1 MNCVET
7 CVRLENIEKGTAF
20 FMYIALK
27 QTTTKVQNQCILR
40 LCALAFETSLLLAN
54 FDFSD
59 ASLLKRGFGKI
70 KFSFTSTQYR
80 CFSLFQL
87 KHFSYRLIAKKE
99 KSEDKLRKKR
109 ADMGALIWR
118 LGLFSLSLLFTSDL
132 TTATILRDE
141 GHQEISYQF
150 NTQLDS
156 VPIVNPTTPSTA
168 SPYPTLNPTTPQSPY
183 TTRQSPPTPTTTTPP
198 TYMTPTNPT
207 TSPNTNPNNSPSI
220 TPTTMPTS
228 PNTNTNPTT
237 PTSPAIS
244 GVQWCIASASAQDKA
259 LKVAL
264 DYACGYG
271 ADCSAIQPGA
281 IVHLE
286 EQQHLQTR
294 IQLGHILSI
303 GQLSNII
310 GIPTSKRTKEQAC
323 FLGIPLS
330 ASKPSDRAWKQPPT
344 VSFTTAKSQLRF
356 ATIRASAAENK
367 VEAAAPMAE
376 KEEGPM
382 GWRRYNE
389 TGSEPTKACKERAVP
404 CLWFS
409 FRNCLRKEWWST
421 SNGNCHY
428 SSSKSS
434 SMSPPTSYGSPP
446 NGMMSPTT
454 AGGSTMTPTAPGGTT
469 MTPSTPSMTIP
480 DGASVY
486 GPTGSPSKATPL
498 SQSFMLLFV
507 SVFGYQWAI
516 HLM

>member
-1 MNCVET
+1 
-7 CVRLENIEKGTAF
+7 
-20 FMYIALK
+20 
-27 QTTTKVQNQCILR
+27 
-40 LCALAFETSLLLAN
+40 
-54 FDFSD
+54 
-59 ASLLKRGFGKI
+59 
-70 KFSFTSTQYR
+70 
-80 CFSLFQL
+80 
-87 KHFSYRLIAKKE
+87 
-99 KSEDKLRKKR
+99 
-109 ADMGALIWR
+109 MGALIWR
-118 LGLFSLSLLFTSDL
+118 LGLFSLSLLFTSGL

-156 VPIVNPTTPSTA
+156 VPIVNPTTPGTA

-183 TTRQSPPTPTTTTPP
+183 TTRQSPPIPTTTSPP

-207 TSPNTNPNNSPSI
+207 TSPNTNPNNSPST
-220 TPTTMPTS
+220 TPTTMQTS

-244 GVQWCIASASAQDKA
+244 GGQWCIASASAQDKA

-281 IVHLE
+281 SCYNPNTLKDHASYAFNDYY
-286 EQQHLQTR
+286 QK
-294 IQLGHILSI
+294 
-303 GQLSNII
+303 NPA
-310 GIPTSKRTKEQAC
+310 PTSC
-323 FLGIPLS
+323 
-330 ASKPSDRAWKQPPT
+330 
-344 VSFTTAKSQLRF
+344 SFGGTATL
-356 ATIRASAAENK
+356 TNK
-367 VEAAAPMAE
+367 DP
-376 KEEGPM
+376 
-382 GWRRYNE
+382 
-389 TGSEPTKACKERAVP
+389 
-404 CLWFS
+404 
-409 FRNCLRKEWWST
+409 

-434 SMSPPTSYGSPP
+434 SMSPPTSTYESPP

-486 GPTGSPSKATPL
+486 GPTGSPNKATPL

-507 SVFGYQWAI
+507 TVYGSQCAI